1 MSDEEI
7 VLLSLRFTESTCGDC
22 GSEGAV
28 GKCPDCGGTRPDN
41 TDTDPILRMRR
52 QALAGM
58 AERVDALALELAPS
72 TEGHIPCTA
81 LQYGFV
87 LADCGVFDEWEAVVA
102 AYKQLHDLDL
112 GDQSVVGK
120 TLRRNVVE
128 LVDAAATVAALRPA
142 LAWFAPPPSG
152 IELQAMIWALIQAA
166 VGLAGTT
173 IRVLTAGQEEAVG
186 LMPKMQGCLD
196 PPIEFERFGE
206 LLDLLGR
213 EPDSLDDR
221 VGAALGITGAVTN
234 EYGALDFARVFAAC
248 AGEEDPLLDLSR
260 RVTRLLR
267 HTMHD
272 SEAVGAV
279 ASILALPAASLASL
293 DRPLIGHRVAHE
305 LRELLWRA
313 HAKDEHLTRSLVE
326 RTLDDG
332 PWLLAAMARAETTQ
346 RRMALDVDA
355 TPADATSDLVELYAS
370 TAESGFR
377 SYAWLALDLQRL
389 VGGEAVRL
397 GEPMPMLGEIAQPLA
412 ASSSVLARLLSEA
425 VSSSLRNAAKHESYS
440 ADVDG
445 SSVDLR
451 GGTLDGEE
459 LAQLTQ
465 RISACAVGMDAAIAA
480 WGLESGLLLEALPP
494 ADASA
499 GSAYA
504 RRVILRSLVAT
515 SGGELVSSEWGA
527 TVALVV
533 SISRPLVRANLLRL
547 LAAASQLCPEAAR
560 LEMRDESGLLVV
572 AASAGSFAR
581 FAKADAA
588 VLPIATLYG
597 VFDAAVAAGEDQ
609 AEAAQDALAVMIRLF
624 DPETMDEAE
633 SVSKK
638 AKLRTLSARIT
649 ATRAFVTSHGLGSQ
663 QHDDVSSRLRRAET
677 AARAAVRGDR
687 GAVARVWKALM
698 PLVEWSTKHDAS
710 FGGLFLPW

>member
-7 VLLSLRFTESTCGDC
+7 VLLPLRFTESACGDC

-58 AERVDALALELAPS
+58 AERVDALSLELAPS
-72 TEGHIPCTA
+72 MEGHIPCTA

-87 LADCGVFDEWEAVVA
+87 LADSGVFDEWEAVVT
-102 AYKQLHDLDL
+102 AYKQLHNLDL

-120 TLRRNVVE
+120 TLRRRVME
-128 LVDAAATVAALRPA
+128 LVDRATSVASLQPA
-142 LAWFAPPPSG
+142 LTWFAPPPSG
-152 IELQAMIWALIQAA
+152 IELQAMIWALIRSAVDLAA
-166 VGLAGTT
+166 TT

-186 LMPKMQGCLD
+186 LMPEMQNCLEPMD
-196 PPIEFERFGE
+196 FERFGE
-206 LLDLLGR
+206 LLDLLRR

-221 VGAALGITGAVTN
+221 VGAALGITGAATN
-234 EYGALDFARVFAAC
+234 GYGALDFARVFAAC
-248 AGEEDPLLDLSR
+248 AGEEDPLLDVSR
-260 RVTRLLR
+260 RVTRFLR
-267 HTMHD
+267 HAMHD
-272 SEAVGAV
+272 PEAVGAV
-279 ASILALPAASLASL
+279 ASILALPAASLASV

-305 LRELLWRA
+305 LAELLWRA
-313 HAKDEHLTRSLVE
+313 HEKDEQLTRSLVG

-332 PWLLAAMARAETTQ
+332 PRLLAAMARAETTQ

-355 TPADATSDLVELYAS
+355 TPGDAISDLVELYAS
-370 TAESGFR
+370 AAESGFR
-377 SYAWLALDLQRL
+377 SYPWLALGLQRL
-389 VGGEAVRL
+389 VDGEAVRL
-397 GEPMPMLGEIAQPLA
+397 GEPMPMLGEIAQQLA
-412 ASSSVLARLLSEA
+412 ASSRVLARLLSEA
-425 VSSSLRNAAKHESYS
+425 VSPSLRNAAKHESYS
-440 ADVDG
+440 AGADG

-451 GGTLDGEE
+451 GETLEEEE

-465 RISACAVGMDAAIAA
+465 RMTACVAGMDGAIAA

-499 GSAYA
+499 GSVYA
-504 RRVILRSLVAT
+504 RRVILRSLVTA
-515 SGGELVSSEWGA
+515 SGGELVSSQWGA
-527 TVALVV
+527 TVTLVV

-547 LAAASQLCPEAAR
+547 LAAASPLWPEAAC
-560 LEMRDESGLLVV
+560 LEMRDESGILIV
-572 AASAGSFAR
+572 AASADSFAR

-588 VLPIATLYG
+588 ELPIATLYG

-609 AEAAQDALAVMIRLF
+609 TEAAQDALAVMIRLLS
-624 DPETMDEAE
+624 PEAMEESE

-638 AKLRTLSARIT
+638 ATLRTLSARIT
-649 ATRAFVTSHGLGSQ
+649 AMRAFVASHGLGSR
-663 QHDDVSSRLRRAET
+663 QHDDVSSRLRRAEI
-677 AARAAVRGDR
+677 AAREAVRGDQ

-698 PLVEWSTKHDAS
+698 PLVEWSTRRDAN